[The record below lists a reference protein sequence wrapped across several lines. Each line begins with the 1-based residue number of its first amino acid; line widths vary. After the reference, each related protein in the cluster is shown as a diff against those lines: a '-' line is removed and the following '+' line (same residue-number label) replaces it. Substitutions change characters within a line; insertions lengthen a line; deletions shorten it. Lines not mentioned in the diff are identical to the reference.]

1 MTWTSEPPESEL
13 PTDDGI
19 LMGFRAW
26 PTDGRRPLSHSL
38 RLPPWGISLGASVM
52 AIDIRWAELVMLRP
66 VDPWPDLFVAWR
78 HVGGISSCVFSPHS
92 RFGEDDTRIERVV
105 DHVRA
110 ARPHLVQEG
119 WLKRPDLAW
128 ESVPSF
134 PGEGTSAEGPGVYRR
149 AARVEHESVIAARHD
164 RTVAEGL
171 LHFLRRWFP
180 GHRKGIPR
188 RVAVTEAHLYAE
200 FDQGD
205 IVRLSLEHL
214 WSARRTVTGGLLL
227 ASQDPSTPSGL
238 RGYCLT
244 TPQDKWVVWPTGHR
258 LRPEDVPDVSTTGG
272 DTIYVF
278 GRRTQLVLPHRPG
291 CPVTRVLDRRL
302 AGLDP

>member
-119 WLKRPDLAW
+119 WLKRPDLA
-128 ESVPSF
+128 VPIIL
-134 PGEGTSAEGPGVYRR
+134 TL
-149 AARVEHESVIAARHD
+149 VIAIIAAAQIWALSISKISASDIARP
-164 RTVAEGL
+164 TQT
-171 LHFLRRWFP
+171 
-180 GHRKGIPR
+180 GIR
-188 RVAVTEAHLYAE
+188 
-200 FDQGD
+200 
-205 IVRLSLEHL
+205 SNS
-214 WSARRTVTGGLLL
+214 W
-227 ASQDPSTPSGL
+227 
-238 RGYCLT
+238 
-244 TPQDKWVVWPTGHR
+244 
-258 LRPEDVPDVSTTGG
+258 
-272 DTIYVF
+272 
-278 GRRTQLVLPHRPG
+278 
-291 CPVTRVLDRRL
+291 
-302 AGLDP
+302 